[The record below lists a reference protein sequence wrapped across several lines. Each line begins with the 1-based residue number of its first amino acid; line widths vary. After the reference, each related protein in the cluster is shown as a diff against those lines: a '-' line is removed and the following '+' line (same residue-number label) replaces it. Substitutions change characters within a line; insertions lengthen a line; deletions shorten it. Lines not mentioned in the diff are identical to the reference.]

1 MSISVVIPTC
11 NRRASLLATLGS
23 LDQSSYAFCE
33 VIVVDSGDDKATEE
47 ELAAFANLTIVT
59 VESERSVCIQ
69 RNIGIRMAR
78 SPLIFLCDDDV
89 EVPAE
94 YVRHLSDHLCRH
106 PEAGAVSGLFLQKE
120 GDNWTALYP
129 LRSSKM
135 LLWNYIFRLSIWG
148 PIEVGNPLLKRVGD
162 YYRRKGNHITKA
174 GWPVLT
180 DFSGAYFVTPLYS
193 LGASLVKKDW
203 LLASPFEEK
212 LDAYGMGD
220 NYGVAMGFPGQ
231 RIDVL
236 NTAHVYHHKEAA
248 NRLEKPS
255 QYYRRA
261 MALDYFID
269 AKRSAR
275 VKRPWLLW
283 SLLGNF
289 LAFLFLRQRA
299 MIGTAWRS
307 VAAIA
312 GDQNPL
318 RRSQRRPLA
327 QGWLWVVF
335 LLYAALLAWGGAHH
349 EMWVDELH
357 AWNLSKGSGSYMEL
371 IANRKYEGHP
381 PGWYTLLWAVSR
393 FTHRVEFMQV
403 LQWVIA
409 TITGYLLL
417 FRSPLPTRTRVLIPF
432 GYYFLWEFGVFS
444 RNYNVAILLAF
455 CICLLIRTTA
465 RYKLV
470 LYYLLLF
477 CLSNIHLLGLLL
489 VLSLHGYYLLL
500 QRERGKSIG
509 ALIGPAL
516 LGALMV
522 LPSVLL
528 TLPPADSQQNIVAL
542 FNGATSHHFSTI
554 YEIPIRA
561 FLPLP
566 AWWREHFWNTQFLL
580 ALKEQHP
587 LSKLFLA
594 PIAFLLLLY
603 VYMCLWE
610 EKKSVLLF
618 TINLLSSFFIS
629 IMILSLLNA
638 RYSGFVYISF
648 IVAYWLFC
656 KERPVTDKWISP
668 VNLLL
673 AAQLVGGVFAFS
685 ADIRRPFSYSY
696 AVTDILKEIPAGE
709 RWVTD
714 YWTMNTVEAYT
725 DHPAYCVDMQRSL
738 SFILWAKDIADMQKK
753 PNRFTDGFNRLFAAG
768 HDRSIYMVTH
778 ASLPALMRNDRQL
791 ASSYR
796 FSLVDSRVGAIDKG
810 SDVYLYRIEPIQ
822 K

>member
-23 LDQSSYAFCE
+23 LDRSNYAFCE
-33 VIVVDSGDDKATEE
+33 VIVVDSGDDKATKE
-47 ELAAFANLTIVT
+47 ELAAFTHLTIVT

-94 YVRHLSDHLCRH
+94 YIRNLSDHLCRH
-106 PEAGAVSGLFLQKE
+106 RETGAVSGLFLQKE
-120 GDNWTALYP
+120 GDNWTAVYP

-148 PIEVGNPLLKRVGD
+148 PIEVSNPLLKKIGD

-193 LGASLVKKDW
+193 LGASLVKKEW

-212 LDAYGMGD
+212 LDAHGMGD

-289 LAFLFLRQRA
+289 LYFLFLRQRA

-307 VAAIA
+307 IAAIA
-312 GDQNPL
+312 GGNNPL
-318 RRSQRRPLA
+318 RQQKRTAISTP
-327 QGWLWVVF
+327 WLWVVF
-335 LLYAALLAWGGAHH
+335 AGYALLLGIGMAHH
-349 EMWVDELH
+349 EMWGDEFH
-357 AWNLSKGSGSYMEL
+357 SWNISKGSGTYLEL
-371 IANRKYEGHP
+371 IANRRYEGHP
-381 PGWYTLLWAVSR
+381 PGWYTLLWTLSK
-393 FTHRVEFMQV
+393 FTHRVVFVQV
-403 LQWVIA
+403 LQWLIA
-409 TITGYLLL
+409 VVATFLLL
-417 FRSPLPTRTRVLIPF
+417 FKSPFPTRTRVLIPF

-444 RNYNVAILLAF
+444 RNYMMAILLAF
-455 CICLLIRTTA
+455 CICLIIREA
-465 RYKLV
+465 SRYKAI

-477 CLSNIHLLGLLL
+477 CLSNIHMLGLLL
-489 VLSLHGYYLLL
+489 ALSFHGYYLLL
-500 QRERGKSIG
+500 QKERGRSIIS
-509 ALIGPAL
+509 LFGPAL
-516 LGALMV
+516 LGLLAV
-522 LPSVLL
+522 LPAVYFIV
-528 TLPPADSQQNIVAL
+528 PPSDSQLNLSAL
-542 FNGATSHHFSTI
+542 AHGATSFRFSAI

-566 AWWREHFWNTQFLL
+566 AWWKEHFWNTHFLL
-580 ALKEQHP
+580 ALQEGRRLKP
-587 LSKLFLA
+587 VFV
-594 PIAFLLLLY
+594 PIAVLLLLF
-603 VYMCLWE
+603 VFSCLWK
-610 EKKSVLLF
+610 EKKSVALF
-618 TINLLSSFFIS
+618 SINLLLSFIIS
-629 IMILSLLNA
+629 TFFFSLLSA

-648 IVAYWLFC
+648 IVSYWLYC
-656 KERPVTDKWISP
+656 KERTVADKWLSR

-673 AAQLVGGVFAFS
+673 AAQMIGGGFAFMQ
-685 ADIRRPFSYSY
+685 DLQRPFSYS
-696 AVTDILKEIPAGE
+696 KELTTLLGEVPAGE
-709 RWVTD
+709 KWVTD
-714 YWTMNTVEAYT
+714 YWTMNTVVART
-725 DHPAYCVDMQRSL
+725 DHPAYCVDMEKDM
-738 SFILWAKDIADMQKK
+738 SFVLWASDIAALQKK
-753 PNRFTDGFNRLFAAG
+753 QDRYTEGLNRLFAQG
-768 HDRSIYMVTH
+768 DRKAVYLITH
-778 ASLPALMRNDRQL
+778 APLETVLQTGKQL

-796 FSLVDSRVGAIDKG
+796 LSLVDSRVGAIDKG
-810 SDVYLYRIEPIQ
+810 SDLYLFRIEPI